1 MHMEEQSGRR
11 EFVGVIT
18 KAVGA
23 SLLMPAF
30 GLNQAVQASQ
40 PSFTVGQIMAMILKT
55 IPNAPFEK
63 TVDTLK
69 SGNASQKVTGIVSTM
84 FATVDVI
91 EKTIASGANFIIAH
105 EPTFYNHLDE
115 TDWLKGDEVFRYK
128 QDLLTKHNIALWR
141 FHDYIHSHR
150 PDGVQAG
157 VLAALGWT
165 KYASAD
171 DAHVLTLPATPLSQL
186 ITHAKS
192 KLGIKMVRVVGD
204 PAQSC
209 QRILLMPGASGGR
222 SQISAIE
229 KVKPD
234 VIFCGEASEW
244 ETPEYVRDA
253 RQQGKKLSL
262 VILGH
267 IMSEAAGME
276 WVVSWLKPQL
286 PGLKIAYIPSGN
298 AFTYL

>member
-1 MHMEEQSGRR
+1 
-11 EFVGVIT
+11 
-18 KAVGA
+18 
-23 SLLMPAF
+23 MPAL
-30 GLNQAVQASQ
+30 GLGQETLASQ
-40 PSFTVGQIMAMILKT
+40 PSYTVGQIMEMILKT
-55 IPNAPFEK
+55 IPGAPFSK

-69 SGNASQKVTGIVSTM
+69 SGNAAQKVTGIVSTM

-91 EKTIASGANFIIAH
+91 KKAIASGANFIIAH
-105 EPTFYNHLDE
+105 EPTFYNHADE
-115 TDWLKGDEVFRYK
+115 TDWLNNDDVFQYK
-128 QDLLTKHNIALWR
+128 HDLLTKHNIALWR
-141 FHDYIHSHR
+141 FHDYIHAHR
-150 PDGVQAG
+150 PDGVQTG

-165 KYASAD
+165 NYASAD
-171 DAHVLTLPATPLSQL
+171 NAHVLTLPATPLGQL
-186 ITHAKS
+186 VTHAKS
-192 KLGIKMVRVVGD
+192 KLDIKMVRVIGD

-222 SQISAIE
+222 SQIAAIE
-229 KVKPD
+229 KEKPD
-234 VIFCGEASEW
+234 VIFCGETSEW

-267 IMSEAAGME
+267 IMSEAAGMN

-286 PGLKIAYIPSGN
+286 PGLKITYIPSGN

>member
-1 MHMEEQSGRR
+1 MEESSGRR
-11 EFVGVIT
+11 EFIGVVT

-30 GLNQAVQASQ
+30 GLNQDAQACQ
-40 PSFTVGQIMAMILKT
+40 QTYTVGQIMELVLKT
-55 IPNAPFEK
+55 IPDAPFSK

-91 EKTIASGANFIIAH
+91 EKTVASGANFIIAH
-105 EPTFYNHLDE
+105 EPTFYNHTDE
-115 TDWLKGDEVFRYK
+115 TDWLKNDDVFRYK
-128 QDLLTKHNIALWR
+128 HDLLTKHNIALWR

-165 KYASAD
+165 NYASAD
-171 DAHVLTLPATPLSQL
+171 NAHVLTLPATPLGQL

-209 QRILLMPGASGGR
+209 KRVLLMPGASGGR
-222 SQISAIE
+222 SQIAAIE
-229 KVKPD
+229 KEKPD
-234 VIFCGEASEW
+234 VIFCGETSEW

-253 RQQGKKLSL
+253 RQAGKKLSL

-276 WVVSWLKPQL
+276 WAVSWLKPQL

>member
-1 MHMEEQSGRR
+1 M
-11 EFVGVIT
+11 GVIT

-23 SLLMPAF
+23 SWLMPAL
-30 GLNQAVQASQ
+30 GLGRETLASQ
-40 PSFTVGQIMAMILKT
+40 PSYTVGQIMEMILKT
-55 IPNAPFEK
+55 IPGAPFSK

-69 SGNASQKVTGIVSTM
+69 SGNAAQKVTGIVSTM

-91 EKTIASGANFIIAH
+91 KKAIASGANFIIAH
-105 EPTFYNHLDE
+105 EPTFYNHADE
-115 TDWLKGDEVFRYK
+115 TDWLNNDDVFQYK
-128 QDLLTKHNIALWR
+128 HDLLTKHNIALWR
-141 FHDYIHSHR
+141 FHDYIHAHR
-150 PDGVQAG
+150 PDGVQTG

-165 KYASAD
+165 NYASAD
-171 DAHVLTLPATPLSQL
+171 NAHVLTLPATSLGQL
-186 ITHAKS
+186 VTHAKS
-192 KLGIKMVRVVGD
+192 KLDIKMVRVIGD

-222 SQISAIE
+222 SQIAAIE
-229 KVKPD
+229 KEKPD
-234 VIFCGEASEW
+234 VIFCGETSEW

-267 IMSEAAGME
+267 IMSEAAGMN

-286 PGLKIAYIPSGN
+286 PGLKITYIPSGN

>member
-1 MHMEEQSGRR
+1 MEEQSGRR

-23 SLLMPAF
+23 SLLLPTL
-30 GLNQAVQASQ
+30 GGIQDIQAGQQ
-40 PSFTVGQIMAMILKT
+40 SFTVGQIMEMVLKT
-55 IPNAPFEK
+55 IPNAPFPK

-91 EKTIASGANFIIAH
+91 EKTIAAGANFIIAH

-115 TDWLKGDEVFRYK
+115 TDWLKSDDVFRYK

-157 VLAALGWT
+157 VLAALEWA

-171 DAHVLTLPATPLSQL
+171 NPHVLTLPATPLGQL
-186 ITHAKS
+186 ITHAKA

-209 QRILLMPGASGGR
+209 KRILLMPGASGGR

-229 KVKPD
+229 KEKPD

-253 RQQGKKLSL
+253 RQLGKKLSL

-276 WVVSWLKPQL
+276 WVVSWLTPQL
-286 PGLKIAYIPSGN
+286 PGLNIAYIPSGN

>member
-1 MHMEEQSGRR
+1 MKLNDLSGRR

-23 SLLMPAF
+23 SLLMPSV
-30 GLNQAVQASQ
+30 GLGQETLASQ
-40 PSFTVGQIMAMILKT
+40 PSYTVGQIMEMILKT
-55 IPNAPFEK
+55 IPGAPFPK

-91 EKTIASGANFIIAH
+91 KKAIASGANFIIAH
-105 EPTFYNHLDE
+105 EPTFYNHADE
-115 TDWLKGDEVFRYK
+115 TDWLDSDDVFRYK
-128 QDLLTKHNIALWR
+128 HDLLTKNNIALWR

-165 KYASAD
+165 SYASAD
-171 DAHVLTLPATPLSQL
+171 NAHVLTLPATPLGQL
-186 ITHAKS
+186 ITHAKN
-192 KLGIKMVRVVGD
+192 KLGIKMVRVIGD

-209 QRILLMPGASGGR
+209 KRVLLMPGASGGR
-222 SQISAIE
+222 SQIAAIE
-229 KVKPD
+229 KEKPD
-234 VIFCGEASEW
+234 VIFCGETSEW

-253 RQQGKKLSL
+253 RQQGKPLSL

-286 PGLKIAYIPSGN
+286 PGLRIAYIPSGN

>member
-1 MHMEEQSGRR
+1 MEELSGRR

-30 GLNQAVQASQ
+30 GLNQEVQASQ
-40 PSFTVGQIMAMILKT
+40 QSYTVGQIMEMVLKT
-55 IPNAPFEK
+55 IPGAPFPK

-91 EKTIASGANFIIAH
+91 KKAIASGANFIIAH
-105 EPTFYNHLDE
+105 EPTFYNHADE
-115 TDWLKGDEVFRYK
+115 TDWLQNDDVFRYK
-128 QDLLTKHNIALWR
+128 HDLLTKNNIALWR

-165 KYASAD
+165 NYASAD
-171 DAHVLTLPATPLSQL
+171 NPHVLTMPATPLSQL

-192 KLGIKMVRVVGD
+192 KLGIKMVRVIGD

-209 QRILLMPGASGGR
+209 KRVLLMPGASGGR
-222 SQISAIE
+222 SQIAAIE
-229 KVKPD
+229 KEKPD
-234 VIFCGEASEW
+234 VIFCGETSEW